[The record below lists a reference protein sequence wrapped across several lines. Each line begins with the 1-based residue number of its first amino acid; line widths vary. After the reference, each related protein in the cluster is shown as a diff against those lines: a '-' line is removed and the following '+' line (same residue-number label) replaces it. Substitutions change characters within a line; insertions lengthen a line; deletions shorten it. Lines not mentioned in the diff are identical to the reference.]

1 MFTQSVAQYGDEPLI
16 WFRETWLSFR
26 ETKTRVDRFATALH
40 RLGLRQGDVVAIQL
54 TNSPQYVIAFYGVLA
69 LGGIV
74 LPLEPNLTSAE
85 IHRMITFTSPKM
97 GVILKSIVDTHFTR
111 EIQAHFLHIITVN
124 PADLSE
130 LHIPSEVP
138 NAMSSFSPAPQ
149 HCISFKMC
157 LKDQGTHVKAHPSFT
172 IHPAC
177 DTAVLVITS
186 GTTGTPKLAA
196 MSHLSLVASAFQ
208 AAHILQTPGTNYSAL
223 NVGRGTGNIGIMP
236 IYHSFGLNMIMNFA
250 IISGGWMVLFES
262 PPSSEEQMKAI
273 ASLPAEH
280 GFILCAAEII
290 FRRFTQ
296 LDATFLEAFPLK
308 GKIRLAIA
316 GVTPIHQK
324 VWEDFERLT
333 GAALTYGFGLSESS
347 SVSLNPFFT
356 PRIPRLLG
364 LPLPGI
370 DWAIFSPDTPNLG
383 PLLETGIKNIGEIG
397 IAGPQLMTHYWKNPE
412 ATATTFTTWQN
423 QKFLLT
429 GDLGYMD
436 EMGRIHLTGRKK
448 DLIKLAGHSIYP
460 HEVEQCLKGHPAI
473 HDVAVRGIADEHLRE
488 IVEAWI
494 IVDPQQKA
502 TVTTQILMQ
511 WCHNRLSHYKIPSR
525 YEFVSKIPRTKVGKI
540 HWEAMVTSQSNKN
553 ADARKTRPRHEG

>member
-1 MFTQSVAQYGDEPLI
+1 MTLYEMFTQSVAQYGDEPLI

-26 ETKTRVDRFATALH
+26 ETKTRVDRFATTLH
-40 RLGLRQGDVVAIQL
+40 RLGLRQGDIVALQL
-54 TNSPQYVIAFYGVLA
+54 TNSPQFVIAFYGVLA
-69 LGGIV
+69 LGGII
-74 LPLEPNLTSAE
+74 LPLDPNLTSAE

-97 GVILKSIVDTHFTR
+97 GVILKSIVNTHFTQ
-111 EIQAHFLHIITVN
+111 EMQALFLHIITVN

-130 LHIPSEVP
+130 LSIPSEVP
-138 NAMSSFSPAPQ
+138 KDMSSFSLALQ
-149 HCISFKMC
+149 SCIPFTVC
-157 LKDQGTHVKAHPSFT
+157 LMEQGKQVETTPSFT
-172 IHPAC
+172 IDPIH
-177 DTAVLVITS
+177 DTAVLAITS

-196 MSHLSLVASAFQ
+196 MSHLSLVASAYQ
-208 AAHILQTPGTNYSAL
+208 AAHILQAPGTRYPAL
-223 NVGRGTGNIGIMP
+223 KVGKGTGNIGIMP
-236 IYHSFGLNMIMNFA
+236 IYHSFGLNMVMNFA
-250 IISGGWMVLFES
+250 IVSGSWIVLFES
-262 PPSSEEQMKAI
+262 PPSSDEQMKAI

-296 LDATFLEAFPLK
+296 LDATFLETFPLK

-356 PRIPRLLG
+356 PRVPRLLG

-370 DWAIFSPDTPNLG
+370 DWVIFSPDSPNLG
-383 PLLETGIKNIGEIG
+383 PLVEIGIKNIGEIG

-436 EMGRIHLTGRKK
+436 EWGRIHLTGRKK

-473 HDVAVRGIADEHLRE
+473 LDAAVRGIADDHLGE

-494 IVDPQQKA
+494 IVDPPQKS
-502 TVTTQILMQ
+502 TITSQILKQ
-511 WCHNRLSHYKIPSR
+511 WCHTHLAHYKIPSR

-553 ADARKTRPRHEG
+553 ANAR